1 MKKTTA
7 IRRVVNCLNAEK
19 RALHGEFKSYWS
31 HTAQKIAKSNDI
43 DDVAVSDGSAVEPA
57 DLTNSMAAYSA
68 AISKTKDIKLSK

>member
-43 DDVAVSDGSAVEPA
+43 DIERVKNNLELYNAEPK
-57 DLTNSMAAYSA
+57 SSSYH
-68 AISKTKDIKLSK
+68 

>member
-43 DDVAVSDGSAVEPA
+43 DIERVKNNLELYNAEPK
-57 DLTNSMAAYSA
+57 SSS
-68 AISKTKDIKLSK
+68 IH

>member
-43 DDVAVSDGSAVEPA
+43 DIERVKNNLELYNAEVKSS
-57 DLTNSMAAYSA
+57 S
-68 AISKTKDIKLSK
+68 IH

>member
-31 HTAQKIAKSNDI
+31 HTAQKIAQTNDI
-43 DDVAVSDGSAVEPA
+43 DIDKV
-57 DLTNSMAAYSA
+57 
-68 AISKTKDIKLSK
+68 KDNLELYNAKSESSSYH

>member
-43 DDVAVSDGSAVEPA
+43 DIERVKHTLELYNAETASSSY
-57 DLTNSMAAYSA
+57 N
-68 AISKTKDIKLSK
+68 

>member
-19 RALHGEFKSYWS
+19 RALHGEFKSCWS

-43 DDVAVSDGSAVEPA
+43 DIERVKNNLELYNAEPK
-57 DLTNSMAAYSA
+57 SSS
-68 AISKTKDIKLSK
+68 IH

>member
-43 DDVAVSDGSAVEPA
+43 DIERVKNNLELYNAETESS
-57 DLTNSMAAYSA
+57 SYH
-68 AISKTKDIKLSK
+68 